1 MIQVAGEEPLEISE
15 VDTKPKQTLSPLY
28 LYTTSPVRLGL
39 TLTDTSLDFS
49 EKSLSEN
56 QQLQDKLQA
65 PKILSYCF

>member
-15 VDTKPKQTLSPLY
+15 VDTNPKQTLSPLY
-28 LYTTSPVRLGL
+28 LYTTLPVRLFL

-65 PKILSYCF
+65 PQILSYCF